1 VHTKSFWNN
10 INHVRSLSSPWGR
23 SHGSWIYSYL
33 CIQCLSSL
41 TMWVRILLMEN
52 CTRYIIIW
60 YLSNNSLLNYWMF
73 HVLSVAGSQEC
84 LCYFREQLQHKCY
97 ALYLILR
104 GCCTEALFALI
115 ISVYHSDWYICPMVP
130 MMLDIIKISFHL
142 QYCSFISLFCNSALF

>member
-1 VHTKSFWNN
+1 MW
-10 INHVRSLSSPWGR
+10 PW
-23 SHGSWIYSYL
+23 SYDSWIYSYL